1 MELRRNLLKDADVR
15 TSFAQ
20 KPAPTVYWF
29 NSARVTIDRLPDVAF
44 LEIFESYIDW
54 AGINAWGTL
63 VHVCR
68 KWRAVVFGSPRRL
81 DLRLSCTP
89 RLPVRE
95 MLDIWQPFPLIMEA
109 YRHEMWDMRCVDN
122 VIAALERNDRLHQ
135 LRLIDISGSQF
146 EKISPAMQQP
156 FPALI
161 HLYVGFGDDEHE
173 TAPVIPASF
182 LGGFTPRLQTLNLM
196 HIPFSGIPKLLLS
209 ATHLVHLFVHRIPHS
224 GYFSPEAIVSSLS
237 VLTGL
242 KTLVIDF
249 ESPRSRPDQK
259 SRHLP
264 PATRTLL
271 PALTALNFKGGGKYL
286 EDLVSR
292 IDAPLLEFLKITFFH
307 QLIFETPRL
316 TQFITR
322 LPKLMTHDKAR
333 VILSNKDVSV
343 ALAQKEDRRLEL
355 GISCRQSDWQL
366 SSLEQICSSSFPSAL
381 ILAVE
386 QVYILEG
393 RHWVWQDDTDDNQWL
408 ELFHLFTAVKDLYIS
423 RELAPLIMRV
433 LQELAGERAAEV
445 LPALQTL
452 YFLEETLSSGPVQEA
467 IGQFAV
473 ARQLAG
479 RPITVSRWEIPER
492 Q

>member
-1 MELRRNLLKDADVR
+1 MYAYLLHNSLFGLFNLALDL
-15 TSFAQ
+15 
-20 KPAPTVYWF
+20 
-29 NSARVTIDRLPDVAF
+29 ARVTTDMLPDVAL
-44 LEIFESYIDW
+44 LEIFDFYIDW
-54 AGINAWGTL
+54 AGINAWRTL

-68 KWRAVVFGSPRRL
+68 KWRIVVFGSPRRL
-81 DLRLSCTP
+81 DLKLYCTP
-89 RLPVRE
+89 RMPVRK
-95 MLDIWQPFPLIMEA
+95 MLDVWPHLPLEIEA
-109 YRHEMWDMRCVDN
+109 FRHEMWDVARVDN
-122 VIAALERNDRLHQ
+122 VVAALERNDRLHQ
-135 LRLIDISGSQF
+135 LRFIDISSSQF

-156 FPALI
+156 FPALM
-161 HLYVGFGDDEHE
+161 HLYFGFGDDVDE

-182 LGGFTPRLQTLNLM
+182 LGGTAQRLQTLSLM
-196 HIPFSGIPKLLLS
+196 HIPFPGLPKFLLS
-209 ATHLVHLFVHRIPHS
+209 ATHLVHLFLFRIPHS
-224 GYFSPEAIVSSLS
+224 GYFSPEAIVSSIS

-242 KTLVIDF
+242 KTVIIDF
-249 ESPRSRPDQK
+249 ESPRSRPD
-259 SRHLP
+259 RRNRRPP
-264 PATRTLL
+264 PATRTLF
-271 PALTALNFKGGGKYL
+271 PILTMLDFKGASEYL
-286 EDLVSR
+286 EDLVAR
-292 IDAPLLEFLKITFFH
+292 IDAPLLSFLEITFFH

-381 ILAVE
+381 IPAVE

-408 ELFHLFTAVKDLYIS
+408 ELLHLFTAVKDLYIS

-445 LPALQTL
+445 YPHCRLFIFWKKHSHQDLFRKPLGSLLLHGSLLVAPLP
-452 YFLEETLSSGPVQEA
+452 FLIGKYPKDSDSS
-467 IGQFAV
+467 
-473 ARQLAG
+473 
-479 RPITVSRWEIPER
+479 
-492 Q
+492 